1 VQPAELGFF
10 PVAVRAELCVGE
22 RERTPLRTLQRENTP
37 EPEEGKL
44 EVTKGRHVGRNLEER
59 AGMQW
64 SVGRWWVLG
73 VAGPGGQC
81 FHLGSRFGLFC
92 Y

>member
-37 EPEEGKL
+37 EPEEGRL
-44 EVTKGRHVGRNLEER
+44 EVTKGRQTWGGTWKN
-59 AGMQW
+59 
-64 SVGRWWVLG
+64 VLG
-73 VAGPGGQC
+73 CSGQWVGGGYWEKQGQEDNV
-81 FHLGSRFGLFC
+81 FI
-92 Y
+92 